1 MYTPITYLVYTILSL
16 LTTVW
21 VARTL
26 FTNGR
31 IFVIDAFGGDKEM
44 GDAVN
49 SLLSVGF
56 YLVNIGFVALFLSYG
71 TQPDNLVSS
80 IEYISLKMGGVLF
93 FLGGAH
99 MFNVFNFNK
108 MRNKAKQN
116 KAVAQQPN
124 DQFAATLRQQI
135 KKKDDKKE

>member
-16 LTTVW
+16 ITTVW

-26 FTNGR
+26 FANGR

-116 KAVAQQPN
+116 KAVPQQPH

-135 KKKDDKKE
+135 KKKDDKKD